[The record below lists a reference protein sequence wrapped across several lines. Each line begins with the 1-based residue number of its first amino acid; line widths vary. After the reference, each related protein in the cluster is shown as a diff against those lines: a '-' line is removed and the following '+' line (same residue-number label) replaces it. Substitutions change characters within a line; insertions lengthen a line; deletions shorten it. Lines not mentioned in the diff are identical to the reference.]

1 VQPTDPQ
8 SQVGFRVFRDM
19 RAARRIKRDSRAGR
33 KGLVT
38 LRAASKG
45 SIMKARVI
53 RLLMV
58 VTTVAATA
66 LAGGA
71 SLQGF

>member
-1 VQPTDPQ
+1 MQPTDPQ
-8 SQVGFRVFRDM
+8 SQVGFRVFVDAK
-19 RAARRIKRDSRAGR
+19 AARRIKRDSRAGR

-38 LRAASKG
+38 LRTASKG

>member
-1 VQPTDPQ
+1 
-8 SQVGFRVFRDM
+8 M
-19 RAARRIKRDSRAGR
+19 RAARRIKRDSRAGYQALVIER
-33 KGLVT
+33 AEAKGTV
-38 LRAASKG
+38 
-45 SIMKARVI
+45 MKARVI